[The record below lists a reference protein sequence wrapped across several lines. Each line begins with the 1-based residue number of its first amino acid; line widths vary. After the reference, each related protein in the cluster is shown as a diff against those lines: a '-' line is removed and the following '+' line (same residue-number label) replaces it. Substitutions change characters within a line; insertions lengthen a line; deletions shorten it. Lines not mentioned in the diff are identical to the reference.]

1 MHLCGVAVVGGP
13 NSKEKPPSWSPLPIR
28 SPLLSPIP
36 LTLCPILPPF
46 HALINNRRA
55 VSDDEDD
62 TVPTGQNDTAEQS
75 VLSIVSN
82 ILGIPQTV
90 NPNYRYYLR
99 CHVIR

>member
-1 MHLCGVAVVGGP
+1 MVQIQRKSLHLGP
-13 NSKEKPPSWSPLPIR
+13 LSPYDP
-28 SPLLSPIP
+28 LSPIP

-62 TVPTGQNDTAEQS
+62 DTVPTGQNDTAEQS

-90 NPNYRYYLR
+90 NQNYRYYLR